1 MGILKPIM
9 DLLQIG
15 IAALTSFLTFLLG
28 QQRGKKEVES
38 ITLLNLEKSVAIYQV
53 IINDLKEEIVSL
65 NRKVDE
71 LQTKVDEM
79 MKENHELKKILSKKS
94 SQQKPV

>member
-15 IAALTSFLTFLLG
+15 IAAVTSFLTFLLG

-94 SQQKPV
+94 SQQKPA

>member
-94 SQQKPV
+94 SQQKPA

>member
-9 DLLQIG
+9 DLLQIAV
-15 IAALTSFLTFLLG
+15 AAITSFLTFLLG

-38 ITLLNLEKSVAIYQV
+38 ITLQNLEKSVAIYQL
-53 IINDLKEEIVSL
+53 IINDLKEEIVAL
-65 NRKVDE
+65 NKKVDE

-94 SQQKPV
+94 SQQKPA